1 MRRSVMKS
9 KRSLNT
15 IIAVAFAFALIVGS
29 SAQASNLFGLDGN
42 LASRTGQAGIER
54 PIGLFDQVSA
64 WLAGTWTNLTSV
76 FAEETTTPPPTTS
89 GGCDA
94 GWGLDPE
101 GCPR

>member
-1 MRRSVMKS
+1 MTS
-9 KRSLNT
+9 KRSIKN
-15 IIAVAFAFALIVGS
+15 IIAVVFAFALIVS
-29 SAQASNLFGLDGN
+29 SAQASNLLNLDRD
-42 LASRTGQAGIER
+42 LAPRAAVER

-64 WLAGTWTNLTSV
+64 WLMGAWTDLTSV
-76 FAEETTTPPPTTS
+76 FATETTTPPPTTA

>member
-1 MRRSVMKS
+1 MKS
-9 KRSLNT
+9 ERSIKN
-15 IIAVAFAFALIVGS
+15 IIAVAFAFALILSS
-29 SAQASNLFGLDGN
+29 SAQASNLLGLDLD
-42 LASRTGQAGIER
+42 LAPRTAAEQ

-64 WLAGTWTNLTSV
+64 WLIGAWTDLTAA

-89 GGCDA
+89 GCDA

>member
-1 MRRSVMKS
+1 MKS
-9 KRSLNT
+9 KRSINN
-15 IIAVAFAFALIVGS
+15 IIAVAFAFALILSS
-29 SAQASNLFGLDGN
+29 SAQAGN
-42 LASRTGQAGIER
+42 LLGLERDLAPRAAAER

-64 WLAGTWTNLTSV
+64 WLAGAWTDLTSA
-76 FAEETTTPPPTTS
+76 FAQDTTTTPPPTTN